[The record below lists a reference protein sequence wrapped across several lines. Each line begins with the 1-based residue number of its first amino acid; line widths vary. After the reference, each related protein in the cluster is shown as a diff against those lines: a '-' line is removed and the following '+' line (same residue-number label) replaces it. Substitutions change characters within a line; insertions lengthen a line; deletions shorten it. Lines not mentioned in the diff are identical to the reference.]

1 MARSRAKKARRKT
14 SSLEVRAVMRN
25 NGKARKARRKTYSRH
40 RQQHSRRVS
49 RVDRYR
55 RFEQKA
61 YSQPRGQDT
70 SEEKYPIQEDK
81 AQKQDAL
88 DYAVSG
94 GHFESN
100 RRKH

>member
-1 MARSRAKKARRKT
+1 MARSR
-14 SSLEVRAVMRN
+14 
-25 NGKARKARRKTYSRH
+25 ARKARRKAYSRHRRQHSRVSGVDRYRRLEQKAYSRH
-40 RQQHSRRVS
+40 RQQHSR
-49 RVDRYR
+49 
-55 RFEQKA
+55 
-61 YSQPRGQDT
+61 GQDT
-70 SEEKYPIQEDK
+70 LEETHPIQEDK